1 MNKIFAF
8 IILLSLPIIA
18 ISCGKENNGTE
29 PTPPTPPEP
38 KPVEKIEIKI
48 NPAVKDTRATDFG
61 FESGDKIGI
70 YVVNYSGTTPGSL
83 KNTGNHVD
91 NMCFTYSGTWTPT
104 TPIYW
109 LDNNTHA
116 DFYLYY
122 PFISSIE
129 SIDALPFELKNDQ
142 SLEANYKACDFMMGK
157 TSDIAPTETAVT
169 IGADHLMSRMVIS
182 LEAGNGFTKESL
194 AAANIQVKING
205 IRTQSLINIANATV
219 IASGEPTSITPFK
232 DNSAYKALIVP
243 QKVEECNLISVT
255 VDGREFNLKKGFT
268 FESGKSHNFTVTLS
282 KTSNGINVN
291 INPWDEDDTDN
302 GGTAE

>member
-8 IILLSLPIIA
+8 ITLSSLLLTV
-18 ISCGKENNGTE
+18 SCGNESNGSE
-29 PTPPTPPEP
+29 PAPPTPTGP
-38 KPVEKIEIKI
+38 KPGEKMEIKI
-48 NPAVKDTRATDFG
+48 NPAVKDTHASDFG

-70 YVVNYSGTTPGSL
+70 YIVNYADNTPGVL
-83 KNTGNHVD
+83 KTTGNHVD
-91 NMCFTYSGTWTPT
+91 NMCFTYWGEWSSLIR
-104 TPIYW
+104 IYW
-109 LDNNTHA
+109 LDDKTHS
-116 DFYLYY
+116 DFYFYY
-122 PFISSIE
+122 PFANSIE
-129 SIDALPFELKNDQ
+129 SIEALPFELKNDQ
-142 SLEANYKACDFMMGK
+142 SQEADYKACDFIIGK
-157 TSDIAPTETAVT
+157 ATDVAPTETAVT
-169 IGADHLMSRMVIS
+169 IGADHLMSRMVIY

-194 AAANIQVKING
+194 TAANIQVKING
-205 IRTQSLINIANATV
+205 IRTQSLIDLANATV
-219 IASGEPTSITPFK
+219 NVSGEPTSITPFK

-282 KTSNGINVN
+282 KTSNGLNIN